1 MSNTIRR
8 IQLGTNITLV
18 DGVYE
23 FVESAG
29 GLYKLRNT
37 HTNEYTT
44 LVHTEL
50 SARLVEVPTHERDQ
64 KVIHVRSDVT
74 VTKEMVFLAAHLEE
88 LLHGTPLL
96 PGGEPRAVYAVG
108 GSVTQKMRAKTEE
121 LSSCGIP
128 MSMASLKRKRASY
141 ETHGVAGLADRRT
154 TRSEK
159 PLSRADERVIEAL
172 VAVMEREKDES
183 TGTLDRLS
191 ERLAIELAKRY
202 PGAGLE
208 VPSKSTLRRYV
219 EQLDRGRYTLGSAV
233 NRRTAAN
240 SPKRKFRAR
249 PPLLPGSEVQI
260 DTTPLDLLV
269 RGDRGEALRPTLTIM
284 VDKATRSIIAHSL
297 LFTARSVD
305 HAMLLGQCLV
315 PRASRPHGD
324 YFAEFELPELP
335 WAKLVDVHDR
345 PNYNTARPF
354 IVPQRILTD
363 NGSDFVSKNF
373 REACERFGISLTE
386 SSVYTPTD
394 KGIVERTF
402 GSIKTMFCQ
411 HLPGF
416 LGGDV
421 SLRGKH
427 PEKDDLLDIFTLT
440 ELFDRWVE
448 QVWQNTPHEG
458 LRDPLHPG
466 VKHTPN
472 SMYGAMF
479 DVTGFVPVPL
489 TADDYIGLLPKV
501 NRTLQADG
509 IEFKRRQYDSSRL
522 NPWRGLKGPSGSSL
536 AWDVSW
542 DPNNPAA
549 VWVKDPDDETWITC
563 RWQDRDAFR
572 KPFSKEIREHGLDWL
587 ERLAAYSPS
596 NSGRV
601 TSDLLRAAKAQQ
613 AAEEKELYRINVAK
627 SHVEK
632 SGFKLP
638 ELTVVAA
645 GASTTD
651 TATIEDEDEDFE
663 EFAPHAPGGWF
674 GMESTS

>member
-1 MSNTIRR
+1 MSTSIRR
-8 IQLGTNITLV
+8 IQLGTNVTLL

-23 FVESAG
+23 FVEAAG
-29 GLYKLRNT
+29 GFYKFRNV
-37 HTNEYTT
+37 HNNEYTT
-44 LVHTEL
+44 IVHTEL
-50 SARLVEVPTHERDQ
+50 RARLADLPTLEVHTKSIEIGSN
-64 KVIHVRSDVT
+64 VA
-74 VTKEMVFLAAHLEE
+74 VTKEMTLLAAHLEE

-96 PGGEPRAVYAVG
+96 PGGATRAAYAVG
-108 GSVTQKMRAKTEE
+108 GSLTRKMAAKAEE
-121 LSSCGIP
+121 LTTCGIP
-128 MSMASLKRKRASY
+128 MSLSNLKRKRASY

-154 TRSEK
+154 TRAET
-159 PLSRADERVIEAL
+159 PLSRADERVTEAL
-172 VAVMEREKDES
+172 VAVMDREKDAS

-202 PGAGLE
+202 PGAGVK

-219 EQLDRGRYTLGSAV
+219 QQLDQGRYTLGSAI

-249 PPLLPGSEVQI
+249 PPLLPGTEVQI
-260 DTTPLDLLV
+260 DSTPLDLLV
-269 RGDRGEALRPTLTIM
+269 RGDDGKALRPTLTIM

-305 HAMLLGQCLV
+305 HAMLIGQCLV
-315 PRASRPHGD
+315 PRAARPRGD
-324 YFAEFELPELP
+324 FFAQFEMPELP
-335 WAKLVDVHDR
+335 WAKLVGSDDR
-345 PNYNTARPF
+345 PKYNTARPF

-373 REACERFGISLTE
+373 REACERFGVSLTE

-416 LGGDV
+416 IGGDV
-421 SLRGKH
+421 STRGKH
-427 PEKDDLLDIFTLT
+427 PEREDLLDIFTLT

-458 LRDPLHPG
+458 LRDPLYPR

-509 IEFKRRQYDSSRL
+509 IEFKRRQYDSSSL
-522 NPWRGLKGPSGSSL
+522 NPWRGLKGPSGNSL
-536 AWDVSW
+536 SWEVSW

-563 RWQDRDAFR
+563 KWQDRDAFR
-572 KPFSKEIREHGLDWL
+572 KPFSREIRENGLDWL
-587 ERLAAYSPS
+587 DRFAGYSAS
-596 NSGRV
+596 NSARI
-601 TSDLLRAAKAQQ
+601 TLDLLRAAKAQQ
-613 AAEEKELYRINVAK
+613 VAEEKELYRVKVAK
-627 SHVEK
+627 SHVQG

-638 ELTVVAA
+638 TLTATTTGVFA
-645 GASTTD
+645 TD
-651 TATIEDEDEDFE
+651 TSSIEDEDEDDFE
-663 EFAPHAPGGWF
+663 EFETHATGTWF
-674 GMESTS
+674 K